1 MTAQDLEPTSTGPLE
16 PKPAPV
22 RVVGARPPRRPSVTL
37 RMIIM
42 LILVGIVLFLIFG
55 FGAFR
60 TIMIGK
66 FLATLKNPPQ
76 TVATMVAKASSF
88 QPEQNSTGTLIAEQG
103 ANLSAEVAGIVDT
116 ISFKSGQNVKKGQV
130 LLTLRP
136 NNDQALLA
144 QLRATASL
152 DQVTYQRDLA
162 QYHAQAVSLQT
173 VDTDRANLASA
184 QANVNSQLALMAEK
198 TVKAPFSGRIGI
210 RAVDL
215 GEYLAAGTT
224 IASLQ
229 KLNPIDIDFYLPQAA
244 LRTIRPGMAVQVTI
258 DSFGTTPFDG
268 KIIAIDSAVS
278 ATTRMIQIR
287 AQLTNPHDEL
297 RPGMFARVAIA
308 VGAPEQVVTL
318 PQTAIAYNSFGD
330 TVFIVKRDKST
341 PASTTKPAPKTKP
354 GKTAPPKATHYVE
367 QVFVTLGQTRG
378 DQVAILKG
386 VSPGDQVVVAGQV
399 KLLNKSP
406 VIIDNK
412 IMPSDS
418 PDPVVPNE

>member
-162 QYHAQAVSLQT
+162 QYRAQAVSMQT

-258 DSFGTTPFDG
+258 ESFGTTPFDG